1 VRAQHPSRATI
12 HFLTALKSRF
22 VDKSE
27 RKGLELLTNSGVL
40 YKLAHTLCLALM
52 VSIGEELKREREY
65 REISL
70 REISDAT
77 KINIRMLEAIE
88 KDNFGALP
96 GGIFIRNFIRAYAQF
111 IGLDPEVIIRKYQVQ
126 TGLDQE
132 PPEPAK
138 LPPNLMVPT
147 SKDRKRIT
155 KPQLISIFVVT
166 VTILLIL
173 LLLVWKYPD
182 KIPLRKKADSTS
194 FSFLQISAV

>member
-1 VRAQHPSRATI
+1 
-12 HFLTALKSRF
+12 
-22 VDKSE
+22 
-27 RKGLELLTNSGVL
+27 
-40 YKLAHTLCLALM
+40 M

-96 GGIFIRNFIRAYAQF
+96 GGIFNRNFIRAYAQF

-126 TGLDQE
+126 TGVDQE
-132 PPEPAK
+132 PPPEGK
-138 LPPNLMVPT
+138 LPPNLMT
-147 SKDRKRIT
+147 AAGKERKRIT
-155 KPQLISIFVVT
+155 KAQLIAIFAVI

-173 LLLVWKYPD
+173 LALVWKYPD
-182 KIPLRKKADSTS
+182 RLPLKRNAVLTS
-194 FSFLQISAV
+194 SPFLFNPSL